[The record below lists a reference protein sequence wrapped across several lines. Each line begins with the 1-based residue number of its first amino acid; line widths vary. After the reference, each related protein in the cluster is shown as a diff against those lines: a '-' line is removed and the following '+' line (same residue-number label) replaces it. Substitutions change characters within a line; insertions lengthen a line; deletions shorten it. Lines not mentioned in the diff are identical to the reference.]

1 MSTLAHRGTHCGC
14 PKCLAGQREKMID
27 RLTRDSLKIAVRHAQ
42 EQPESW
48 APEAR
53 RPGFPNLPTS
63 LPGKPIT
70 LQWTAPVLIRTIP
83 APGYTGSG
91 GPSAAFMRLFDSPGQ
106 NLVYAVLRKGTV
118 YPLYIGM
125 VPGARATMRARLD
138 RHVRGIGTGSSTSG
152 TGRLNN
158 ELRTRGSDLY
168 LALATYN
175 APPPLRTNPNMT
187 RVVEGLVQESTRP
200 RFWTPGVWTFED
212 EEETELAELL
222 EGEL

>member
-14 PKCLAGQREKMID
+14 PKCLASQREKMID

-42 EQPESW
+42 EHSESW
-48 APEAR
+48 AFEAR
-53 RPGFPNLPTS
+53 RPGFPDLPTS
-63 LPGKPIT
+63 LPSKPFT
-70 LQWTAPVLIRTIP
+70 LQWTEPVPIRTIP
-83 APGYTGSG
+83 AAGYTGPG
-91 GPSAAFMRLFDSPGQ
+91 GPSPTFMRLFNNPGQ
-106 NLVYAVLRKGTV
+106 NLIYAVLRKGTV

-125 VPGARATMRARLD
+125 VPGARATMRSRLD

-168 LALATYN
+168 LALATYT
-175 APPPLRTNPNMT
+175 APGFRTNPNMT
-187 RVVEGLVQESTRP
+187 RVVEGLVQERMRP
-200 RFWTPGVWTFED
+200 RFWSPDVWTFE
-212 EEETELAELL
+212 EEEEAELAELL